1 MLAQTERES
10 LQELPV
16 TFYLD
21 TTMATQV
28 WRIQRDGSHTCL
40 ERMTPIGELCAIQA
54 AQQVDLDLMVLIE
67 QQTQITQQHYLQ
79 I

>member
-21 TTMATQV
+21 TGITTQV
-28 WRIQRDGSHTCL
+28 WRMQGTGSQASL

-67 QQTQITQQHYLQ
+67 QQPQITQQHYLQ